1 MLYYCKT
8 PQGNFGDD
16 LNPSLWPRLAPEVCD
31 PQGPAL
37 FVGIGTILSHK
48 VPREPLEIVFGSG
61 WGGGPLPKI
70 DGKWTIYC
78 VRGPITAATLG
89 LDPALAL
96 HLFHQKS
103 ASIEADNSGCRPDDA
118 AAL

>member
-8 PQGNFGDD
+8 PQGNFGDN
-16 LNPSLWPRLAPEVCD
+16 LNPLLWPRLAPEVCD

-70 DGKWTIYC
+70 DGKWNDLLC
-78 VRGPITAATLG
+78 PGPHNGRHSRIGSRARVTLIS
-89 LDPALAL
+89 PKISL
-96 HLFHQKS
+96 H
-103 ASIEADNSGCRPDDA
+103 
-118 AAL
+118 